1 MCQAVQ
7 AEKMQPICAVHL
19 WAEPLWIKHSTLK
32 CLERGFLV
40 RQPENDCH
48 PYNPMAHQ
56 NSSVPADLE
65 EDTSSPPQQAPAL
78 SRSKKKQR
86 KKAKQW
92 AKFAVPSGNREPSDS
107 EPSTVS
113 NDIGERST
121 ADGKAVEADSSS
133 KETAGEELSE
143 EALLQRM
150 MAASS
155 LNTWADVQELV
166 VNSHSAEAEAVPVAG
181 VPQSAGQQQT
191 TDSDFGD
198 APNQTRAQK
207 RPGRGKI
214 KKKAAAKGL
223 EGTPKASL
231 SATACMVCG
240 AECSTRNRLF
250 KHIKDTGHAA
260 LK

>member
-1 MCQAVQ
+1 MLLSDIQR
-7 AEKMQPICAVHL
+7 H
-19 WAEPLWIKHSTLK
+19 
-32 CLERGFLV
+32 
-40 RQPENDCH
+40 NCH
-48 PYNPMAHQ
+48 AKNPMAHQ

-65 EDTSSPPQQAPAL
+65 DEASSPPQQAPAL

-86 KKAKQW
+86 KQAKQW
-92 AKFAVPSGNREPSDS
+92 AKLAGTSANREPGDS

-113 NDIGERST
+113 NDIGERPT
-121 ADGKAVEADSSS
+121 ANGEAIEADPSN

-143 EALLQRM
+143 EELLQRM
-150 MAASS
+150 MAAST
-155 LNTWADVQELV
+155 LNTWADAQELEE
-166 VNSHSAEAEAVPVAG
+166 NSHSAEAEALPVAG
-181 VPQSAGQQQT
+181 VPQSAGQQHT
-191 TDSDFGD
+191 TDSNSGE
-198 APNQTRAQK
+198 APNQTRAKK

-223 EGTPKASL
+223 EGLPQA